1 MSLVSVLGIPP
12 PRCGAPP
19 WSTCLRP
26 FPGRAGLSQ
35 HPLHALLL
43 KISLNAQVCV
53 LLVLV
58 ETPVSGGHSDS
69 DTQDRVRQQPVSAAR
84 GGAGTA
90 CISTQRVENRRAG
103 CGPPCISPALLS
115 LTSSLLTS
123 MFHTAIPPSE
133 EQETSCLR
141 ELQVTQRLHSVCK
154 HTEVTASSWET
165 HALSSCRP
173 SVSPRCNQQLAF
185 YH

>member
-12 PRCGAPP
+12 QDVEHRLGAPACVH
-19 WSTCLRP
+19 SLDGLDCL
-26 FPGRAGLSQ
+26 Q

-43 KISLNAQVCV
+43 KISLNVPSVC
-53 LLVLV
+53 
-58 ETPVSGGHSDS
+58 TACPGGNSPVSGGHSDS
-69 DTQDRVRQQPVSAAR
+69 DTQDRVRQQPVSAR

-90 CISTQRVENRRAG
+90 CISTQRVENREAG

-133 EQETSCLR
+133 EQETSCL
-141 ELQVTQRLHSVCK
+141 V
-154 HTEVTASSWET
+154 
-165 HALSSCRP
+165 SCR
-173 SVSPRCNQQLAF
+173 
-185 YH
+185 